1 MELSYL
7 LHALLKRKWIILG
20 ATGLTVL
27 VALILL
33 LSRNKMYESAAQYS
47 TGFTIQQVSL
57 VNEVFNGY
65 ETDTKFNNV
74 LETFHS
80 PKVIG
85 MLSYDLMLHD
95 LEHPT
100 YPFKR
105 LTDRKLKSDAYG
117 YVNRDKAKII
127 LKGKIDSL
135 QLLGTAVPEERDMLD
150 FIDLYDYDYYSI
162 EKNLYIERI
171 PHTDYLDIIFKS
183 ENPDLSAYVVN
194 RIGAEFLK
202 FYNSLTSILSE
213 ESVQKISNIVD
224 QKKKQVDSIT
234 ENLRKEKASQ
244 GPLDPAEAS
253 KNAMQTVST
262 LQSKLADE
270 KGVYSKAYHQLQS
283 VKNQLA
289 IIESTPT
296 ATPGL
301 SNNQEI
307 VRIRT
312 KIRELA
318 PNKNDP
324 KVADQITKLREDLNK
339 QESSLNTGA
348 FSHPSESLHND
359 LISKKSDLEAE
370 MEASDQTIAYLTSQI
385 NRYSAQNN
393 AGAGNDVKI
402 DALRTE
408 VDIATKEYS
417 DIKSKFMQAEGF
429 KQTPTINFR
438 QTLVGQPAL
447 DPVPSH
453 LLLYVGI
460 SGISMFAFSS
470 LIIILLELLDSSIKS
485 PSRFMHLVDL
495 ALLNPVNRINSKGK
509 ELQKMFNSSKTL
521 INPSADEELF
531 VNFLRKLR
539 FDIENSG
546 KKIFLITSTKKSEGK
561 TTLVTA
567 LAYSLSMTNKRVLII
582 DANFSNNELTRNF
595 EVNGSLEHFYLP
607 PQGFSFSSFKDNIL
621 PSNSKYVDIIGCKG
635 GNYTPDEILDK
646 NNLLEHLKKIT
657 DYYSYILLEGAA
669 LNDNSDSK
677 ELSRYVDGII
687 AVFSADSTIN
697 ESDRESI
704 RFLLTTKEKFIGSVL
719 NKVENENIDL

>member
-1 MELSYL
+1 MELRYL

-20 ATGLTVL
+20 ATGLTIVIS
-27 VALILL
+27 LILL
-33 LSRNKMYESAAQYS
+33 LSRNKLYESAAQYS

-74 LETFHS
+74 HETFQS

-100 YPFKR
+100 YPFRR

-117 YVNRDKAKII
+117 YVNTDKAKII
-127 LKGKIDSL
+127 LRGKIDSL
-135 QLLGTAVPEERDMLD
+135 QLLSTAVPEERDMLD
-150 FIDLYDYDYYSI
+150 FIDLYDYDYYSL
-162 EKNLYIERI
+162 EKNLFIERI
-171 PHTDYLDIIFKS
+171 PHTDYLDIIFTS

-194 RIGAEFLK
+194 KIGAEFLK
-202 FYNSLTSILSE
+202 VYNSLTSTLTE

-234 ENLRKEKASQ
+234 ENLRREKASQ
-244 GPLDPAEAS
+244 GPLDPSEVS
-253 KNAMQTVST
+253 KNAMATISI

-270 KGVYSKAYHQLQS
+270 KATYSKSFHQLES
-283 VKNQLA
+283 VNSQLSK
-289 IIESTPT
+289 IESAPVS
-296 ATPGL
+296 ATGT

-324 KVADQITKLREDLNK
+324 KVAEQLKSLQADLNNR
-339 QESSLNTGA
+339 ESSLNTGT

-370 MEASDQTIAYLTSQI
+370 LQASDQTINYLTSQI
-385 NRYSAQNN
+385 NRYSTQNT
-393 AGAGNDVKI
+393 GGGNDVKI
-402 DALRTE
+402 DALRSE
-408 VDIATKEYS
+408 VDIATREYS
-417 DIKSKFMQAEGF
+417 EIKSKFMQAEGF

-438 QTLVGQPAL
+438 QTLVGQPAV

-453 LLLYVGI
+453 LLLIVSI
-460 SGISMFAFSS
+460 SGLSMFAFSS
-470 LIIILLELLDSSIKS
+470 LVIILLELLDSSIKS
-485 PSRFMHLVDL
+485 PSRFVSLVNL
-495 ALLNPVNRINSKGK
+495 ALLNPVNKINSKEK
-509 ELQKMFNSSKTL
+509 DIQKIFNSSRTL
-521 INPSADEELF
+521 LNPSAEEELF

-539 FDIENSG
+539 FDIEDSG

-561 TTLVTA
+561 TTVLTA

-582 DANFSNNELTRNF
+582 DTNELTRNF
-595 EVNGSLEHFYLP
+595 EVTGTLENFYLP
-607 PQGFSFSSFKDNIL
+607 PQGFTFSSFKDNIL
-621 PSNSKYVDIIGCKG
+621 PSNTKYVDVIGCKG

-657 DYYSYILLEGAA
+657 DYYSYILLEGPA

-677 ELSRYVDGII
+677 ELSRYVEGII
-687 AVFSADSTIN
+687 TVFSADSTIN
-697 ESDRESI
+697 ESDRESM
-704 RFLLTTKEKFIGSVL
+704 RFLLSTKEKFIGSVL
-719 NKVENENIDL
+719 NKVEKENIDL

>member
-1 MELSYL
+1 MELKYL

-20 ATGLTVL
+20 ATGLTIL
-27 VALILL
+27 ITLILL
-33 LSRNKMYESAAQYS
+33 LSRNKLYESAAQYS
-47 TGFTIQQVSL
+47 TGFTIQQVTL

-74 LETFHS
+74 LETFQS

-95 LEHPT
+95 LEHPS
-100 YPFKR
+100 YPFRK
-105 LTDRKLKSDAYG
+105 LSDRKLKSDTYG
-117 YVNRDKAKII
+117 YVNKEKAKII
-127 LKGKIDSL
+127 LRGKIDSL
-135 QLLGTAVPEERDMLD
+135 QLLSTAVPDERDMLE
-150 FIDLYDYDYYSI
+150 FIDLYDYDYYSL
-162 EKNLYIERI
+162 EKNLIIDRI
-171 PHTDYLDIIFKS
+171 PHTDYLDIVFKS

-194 RIGAEFLK
+194 KIGAEFLK
-202 FYNSLTSILSE
+202 FYNSLTSTLSE

-234 ENLRKEKASQ
+234 ENLRREKASQ
-244 GPLDPAEAS
+244 GPLDPAEVS
-253 KNAMQTVST
+253 KNAMATVSI

-270 KGVYSKAYHQLQS
+270 KTAYSKSFHQLQS
-283 VKNQLA
+283 VNSQLA
-289 IIESTPT
+289 KIESTPMSPT
-296 ATPGL
+296 GT

-312 KIRELA
+312 KLRELA

-324 KVADQITKLREDLNK
+324 KVAVQIKAL
-339 QESSLNTGA
+339 QEELKNQDSSLNTGS
-348 FSHPSESLHND
+348 FSHPSEALHND
-359 LISKKSDLEAE
+359 LLSKKSDLEAQLQ
-370 MEASDQTIAYLTSQI
+370 ASDQNINYMTAQI
-385 NRYSAQNN
+385 QKYSTQNS
-393 AGAGNDVKI
+393 GGGNEVKI
-402 DALRTE
+402 DALRSE

-417 DIKSKFMQAEGF
+417 DIKAKFMQAEGF

-438 QTLVGQPAL
+438 QTLVGEPAV

-453 LLLYVGI
+453 LLLLVSI

-470 LIIILLELLDSSIKS
+470 LVIVLLELLDSSIKS
-485 PSRFMHLVDL
+485 PSRFASLVNL
-495 ALLNPVNRINSKGK
+495 ALLNPVNRINSKDK
-509 ELQKMFNSSKTL
+509 DIQKIFNSARNL
-521 INPSADEELF
+521 DDFNGEEELF

-539 FDIENSG
+539 FDIESSG

-561 TTLVTA
+561 TTLLTA
-567 LAYSLSMTNKRVLII
+567 LAYSLSMTNKRVLIV
-582 DANFSNNELTRNF
+582 DTNFSNNELTRNF
-595 EVNGSLEHFYLP
+595 EVNGSLEEFYLP
-607 PQGFSFSSFKDNIL
+607 PQGFTFSSFKDNIL

-635 GNYTPDEILDK
+635 GNYTPDEILNK

-677 ELSRYVDGII
+677 ELSRYVEGII

-697 ESDRESI
+697 ESDKESI
-704 RFLLTTKEKFIGSVL
+704 RFLLNTNGKFIGSVL